1 MASGLCVERRHEV
14 IQHKANP
21 FPNWTP
27 EDSCARK
34 DAIPEQSRRQTADE
48 DRTVVGQVAVIFVKR
63 CVTAVIGP
71 EFRIDSLSQL
81 EDVIWGKDDFYFLE
95 DDEQK
100 KAREKWDNLWDSPP
114 IKLEAIYMTLLTLK
128 GNSGPDSVVDEQ
140 DVLFKAKRVQPQ
152 AYEMLCTEEE
162 WKNILDLVDTLQSFD
177 SIHNKKFFPVTVP
190 VTMLDRLP

>member
-1 MASGLCVERRHEV
+1 
-14 IQHKANP
+14 
-21 FPNWTP
+21 
-27 EDSCARK
+27 
-34 DAIPEQSRRQTADE
+34 
-48 DRTVVGQVAVIFVKR
+48 
-63 CVTAVIGP
+63 
-71 EFRIDSLSQL
+71 L

-114 IKLEAIYMTLLTLK
+114 IKLEAIYMALLTLK